1 MIVVKVMII
10 VHIYRSLYKYIY
22 FLYEQYFCMYYLY
35 KNPTNVYL
43 YILDLIEL
51 NML

>member
-1 MIVVKVMII
+1 MIVVKVMI
-10 VHIYRSLYKYIY
+10 VVYIYCNLYKYIY
-22 FLYEQYFCMYYLY
+22 ILYEQYFCVYRLY

-43 YILDLIEL
+43 YIFGLIEL